1 MDTATVTLVNQLTLS
16 AAALVACGVLW
27 RAYKGSHEAHL
38 KDLREIN
45 GEGIYD
51 LRARMMVLE
60 DHTGVTRA
68 ERFDYM
74 KPERAAEA
82 QALDDLDM
90 KKR

>member
-16 AAALVACGVLW
+16 AAALIACAVLW

-38 KDLREIN
+38 ADLRQIN

-60 DHTGVTRA
+60 DKAGVARV
-68 ERFDYM
+68 ERFEYM
-74 KPERAAEA
+74 KPDRAAEA
-82 QALDDLDM
+82 AALDDLDM
-90 KKR
+90 KKH